1 MDIPFNSL
9 APAVARIRPEINA
22 AIARVLDRGWFIHG
36 PEDQDFEKKLASFFG
51 VSDAVGVAS
60 GTDAIQLALMALGV
74 GPGDEVIVPALTAAP
89 TALAVI
95 RTGAQPVF
103 ADVDPVT
110 LTLDPARLDE
120 CLSEHTRAIIP
131 VHLYGLP
138 ADVKA
143 IMDFA
148 HQHKLLVLED
158 CAQSHGATVDG
169 RPAGTLGEIAATSF
183 YPTKNLG
190 AYGDGGAV
198 FSSDP
203 DLVLKARQLANLGQ
217 TGRYEHVYVGGI
229 NSRLD
234 EIQAAI
240 LSVELDHLAEMNQLR
255 RERATWYD
263 ELLSGVPDLTLP
275 AEPDGREGV
284 YHLYVV
290 RHPRRDALREH
301 LKSKGIGSDVHY
313 PKSLTDQKA
322 FAGIRAG
329 THGVP
334 VTEKAVQEILSL
346 PMYPH
351 LTQEQLEKVCEAI
364 KEFK

>member
-1 MDIPFNSL
+1 MTIPFNSL
-9 APAVARIRPEINA
+9 APEVARIRPEIDA
-22 AIARVLDRGWFIHG
+22 AVARVLDRGWFIHG
-36 PEDQDFEKKLASFFG
+36 PENEAFEKKLGAFYG
-51 VSDAVGVAS
+51 MPHALGVAS
-60 GTDAIQLALMALGV
+60 GTDAIQVALLALGI

-89 TALAVI
+89 TALAVL

-120 CLSEHTRAIIP
+120 CLSSHTRAIIP

-138 ADVKA
+138 ADIKA
-143 IMDFA
+143 IMAFA
-148 HQHKLLVLED
+148 RQHKLLVLED

-169 RPAGTLGEIAATSF
+169 RSAGMLGDITAISF

-190 AYGDGGAV
+190 AYGDGGAIMAA
-198 FSSDP
+198 DA
-203 DLVLKARQLANLGQ
+203 DLALKARQIANLGQ
-217 TGRYEHVYVGGI
+217 TARYEHVYSTGI

-240 LSVELDHLAEMNQLR
+240 LQVLLDHLPENNALR
-255 RERATWYD
+255 RERAEWYD
-263 ELLSGVPDLTLP
+263 ELLAGAPGITLP
-275 AEPDGREGV
+275 VEPEGRGHV
-284 YHLYVV
+284 YHLYVI
-290 RHPRRDALREH
+290 RHPKRDGLREH

-322 FAGIRAG
+322 FADCRAG
-329 THGVP
+329 KGGVP
-334 VTEKAVQEILSL
+334 VTERAVDEILSL

-351 LTQEQLEKVCEAI
+351 LTQAEVERVCEAV